1 MLHAVDRKRVSGD
14 STMRVDSIVRWF
26 MPKEER
32 FRELLAR
39 DTANL
44 VKAAQLFKGIAE
56 LTNLE
61 DRRVQSVV
69 LKGVEHDGD
78 TITRQIFEALN
89 STFITPLDREDI
101 RSIAMDIDDVL
112 DYLEGVSEFLVMFEL
127 SESPSALKQF
137 AQILVDMVAQID
149 QATRQVWDL
158 ANEKAIGES
167 IVRISELENQA
178 DRLYNAVIADLFRV
192 KGREP
197 VEILKW
203 KEVYDGLEDACDACK
218 DYTHILGNVVVKNA

>member
-1 MLHAVDRKRVSGD
+1 
-14 STMRVDSIVRWF
+14 MRVDSIIRWF

-203 KEVYDGLEDACDACK
+203 KEVYDSLEDACDACK